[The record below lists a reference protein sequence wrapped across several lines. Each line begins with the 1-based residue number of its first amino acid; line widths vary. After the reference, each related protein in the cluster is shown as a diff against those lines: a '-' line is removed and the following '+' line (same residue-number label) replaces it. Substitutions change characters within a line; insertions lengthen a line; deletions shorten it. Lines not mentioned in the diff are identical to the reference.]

1 LDGPASDPL
10 AVKRRDPTEK
20 ALQALKKMAEESERS
35 WGLREL
41 GRALDL
47 PPTTVHRVL
56 GALESQGIVERSSE
70 ANFRLS
76 LDFIRLAL
84 RATARFPLLELARGS
99 LRKLVEECDET
110 AALGVYNPVQQQ
122 MAFLAT
128 VESSKPLRY
137 VIQLNTW
144 IPVYASASGLGIMA
158 FLPERERSEIIART
172 SLAPVTDRTITD
184 PKLLEEECEGI
195 RARGYALSMGARTPG
210 AVGIGTPVRAA
221 DGRVQGDVVVTLPE
235 SRYKPDLERPLAEAA
250 MRCAAEIGE
259 QLGSSDGG
267 LARQ

>member
-1 LDGPASDPL
+1 M
-10 AVKRRDPTEK
+10 
-20 ALQALKKMAEESERS
+20 QALKKMAEESERA

-41 GRALDL
+41 GRALEL

-56 GALESQGIVERSSE
+56 GSLESQGIVERSSE
-70 ANFRLS
+70 ASYRLS

-84 RATARFPLLELARGS
+84 RATTRFPLLDLARGS
-99 LRKLVEECDET
+99 LGKLVEECDET
-110 AALGVYNPVQQQ
+110 TALGVYDPLRQQ

-137 VIQLNTW
+137 VIELNAW
-144 IPVYASASGLGIMA
+144 IPVYASASGLAIMA
-158 FLPERERSEIIART
+158 FLPEQERREIVATT
-172 SLAPVTDRTITD
+172 SLAPVTDRTISD
-184 PKLLEEECEGI
+184 PVLLEEECERI

-210 AVGIGTPVRAA
+210 AVGIGTPVWGA
-221 DGRVQGDVVVTLPE
+221 DGRVLGDVVVTFPE
-235 SRYKPDLERPLAEAA
+235 SRYEPSLERPLAEAA

-267 LARQ
+267 LVRQ